1 MSAEE
6 LWQLRKERALAWLR
20 CGFSLLTVIL
30 CTLYP
35 AGQRESSL
43 LTSVPPY
50 GFLTYSLIVL
60 YTSYFTTI
68 PKPES
73 FKLISTLFD
82 LFWAALLVLSR
93 HEPSNWFLFLYM
105 FPIITASVH
114 YALKGSL
121 LVALIGVG
129 LNQVTRMSSLEPS
142 DTTVFLAVQG
152 TGLLAFATILG
163 VLNGYDKKQNKR
175 LISLGESAAEAATQ
189 EERKRV
195 SRELHDRV
203 LQLLASVRLRA
214 ELCRTDFTGK
224 PQELARELEAIAG
237 AADSAL
243 TEIRN
248 IMAEKQTASDLVAGS
263 LERRLRDELE
273 IFRARTGLKLKFQC
287 TIKAESLPYEVEREL
302 YFALREG
309 IINSVRHSRASELNL
324 SLSQNETT
332 YNVDLSDNGV
342 GFDLGSIESGT
353 HYGLRSMKQRIEKF
367 GGQVSIDTAPGKGTW
382 ISMAV
387 PIQQNQLNDKSA

>member
-1 MSAEE
+1 MTLVESS
-6 LWQLRKERALAWLR
+6 QLRKERALAWLR
-20 CGFSLLTVIL
+20 AGFSLLTVIL
-30 CTLYP
+30 WELHP
-35 AGQRESSL
+35 AGQVQSSL
-43 LTSVPPY
+43 LTYVPPY
-50 GFLTYSLIVL
+50 GFLIYSSIVL
-60 YTSYFTTI
+60 YYLYFTTS
-68 PKPES
+68 PKLENLG
-73 FKLISTLFD
+73 LISSLLD
-82 LFWAALLVLSR
+82 LFWVALLVLSR
-93 HEPSNWFLFLYM
+93 QEPNRFLFLYM

-129 LNQVTRMSSLEPS
+129 LSQLARMSMFDPS
-142 DTTVFLAVQG
+142 DANTFFAVQG

-163 VLNGYDKKQNKR
+163 VLNDLEKRQNKK
-175 LISLGESAAEAATQ
+175 LTSLSETAAQVAIQ

-203 LQLLASVRLRA
+203 LQLLASVRLRT
-214 ELCRTDFTGK
+214 ELCRTELTGK
-224 PQELARELEAIAG
+224 PQELARELEAIGG

-248 IMAEKQTASDLVAGS
+248 VMAEKQAPTDLVAGT
-263 LERRLRDELE
+263 LERRLREELE

-324 SLSQNETT
+324 SLSQNEAT
-332 YNVDLSDNGV
+332 YNVNLSDNGV
-342 GFDLGSIESGT
+342 GFDPASIESST

-367 GGQVSIDTAPGKGTW
+367 GGQVSIDTAPEKGTW
-382 ISMAV
+382 ISMTV
-387 PIQQNQLNDKSA
+387 PIQQKPA